1 MMSKEDFYFGVAVI
15 CLLISIPILGELEIP
30 NMEFLYLFAAIV
42 SLIIILKRVMRIFY
56 HFIKDMNKMIKD
68 QLKEGE

>member
-15 CLLISIPILGELEIP
+15 CLLISIPILGGLEIP

-56 HFIKDMNKMIKD
+56 RFIKDMNKMIKD